1 MKRYKLLT
9 QDGYADFNFKV
20 GEIYGEYEIPG
31 SSNFSVEWL
40 VSMYPAD
47 WQLIEEK
54 QEKRPIMTYI
64 ILSVMMALY
73 LYAGLAEINWPL
85 IPATVF
91 GFYLLFKN
99 ARNGR
104 KQVL

>member
-1 MKRYKLLT
+1 MAKYKLLT
-9 QDGYADFNFKV
+9 QEGYATFNFKV
-20 GEIYGEYEIPG
+20 GETYNETAKSEAGTYV
-31 SSNFSVEWL
+31 SQL
-40 VSMYPAD
+40 VDAYPED

-73 LYAGLAEINWPL
+73 IYAGLAEVNWPL
-85 IPATVF
+85 IPATVM
-91 GFYLLFKN
+91 GYYLLFKIEK
-99 ARNGR
+99 NGR

>member
-9 QDGYADFNFKV
+9 QDGYAKFNFEVGKV
-20 GEIYGEYEIPG
+20 YDETAESCMGVTVK
-31 SSNFSVEWL
+31 NMVDT
-40 VSMYPAD
+40 YPAD

-54 QEKRPIMTYI
+54 QEKRPIMTCV

-85 IPATVF
+85 IPATVL
-91 GFYLLFKN
+91 GFYLLFKIE
-99 ARNGR
+99 RNGR
-104 KQVL
+104 K